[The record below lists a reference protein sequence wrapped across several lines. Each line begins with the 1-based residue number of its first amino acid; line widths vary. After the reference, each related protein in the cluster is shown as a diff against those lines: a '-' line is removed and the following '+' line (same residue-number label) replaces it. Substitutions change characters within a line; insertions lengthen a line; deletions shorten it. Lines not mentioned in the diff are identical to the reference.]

1 MLAMD
6 PFHGSDM
13 KHTPKTANSSAA
25 STAPASG
32 AAPIP
37 TAMDVLFGQGV
48 SRSHADSCDG
58 NEMERLLTDLVD
70 AAFPSSPR
78 SISSPACE
86 LVDDPSLTAS
96 AHTHPTTDERLVTS
110 EPLTFD
116 SFFNAASQST
126 GTAPP
131 TPYVHDASAFTT
143 MHNSLPPTTIFS
155 DLATKFDFDGSADQA
170 AFAAAVQTTPPSA
183 SEPPALSFSPTSP
196 FDAMLS
202 ATPGTGLSL
211 MDVDSLDAE
220 FEGMPLFFEDGFTL
234 PLFPHD
240 DGGRASVSPSALGL
254 KGVAAPPPPSGT
266 VEIATI
272 PATQPINELD
282 GLIPMSGTPSVV
294 SVPLSTSFLT
304 APLPST
310 STIPNDTSSSTATA
324 TSPAAAPKSINRPT
338 GHRKNLTPS
347 ALLPVDAP
355 TQHRSYRGPSATSR
369 KEIPAFAL
377 VSSSRRAQAAASK
390 KRKAEDDLEDVDGDE
405 DEEEMATGKI
415 KPRMGESEIEAKR
428 RQNTLAARR
437 SRHRKLQ
444 YVRELEDKVVALMRQ
459 NEEMAERLRNAGL
472 EP

>member
-1 MLAMD
+1 
-6 PFHGSDM
+6 M
-13 KHTPKTANSSAA
+13 KHTSKIANSSAA
-25 STAPASG
+25 PTASTHG
-32 AAPIP
+32 AAPP
-37 TAMDVLFGQGV
+37 STALDALFGTGV
-48 SRSHADSCDG
+48 SRSHADSCDD

-70 AAFPSSPR
+70 VAFPSSPR
-78 SISSPACE
+78 WIPSCACE
-86 LVDDPSLTAS
+86 SYNDLSSAAS
-96 AHTHPTTDERLVTS
+96 TQMPPTTDERSATT

-116 SFFNAASQST
+116 SFFNATSQST

-143 MHNSLPPTTIFS
+143 MHNSLPPTTIFP
-155 DLATKFDFDGSADQA
+155 DLATKFDFDASADQA

-211 MDVDSLDAE
+211 MDVDSLDAD

-234 PLFPHD
+234 PLFPTED
-240 DGGRASVSPSALGL
+240 SSVSPSALGL
-254 KGVAAPPPPSGT
+254 KGIAAPPPPSGT
-266 VEIATI
+266 IEVATA
-272 PATQPINELD
+272 PVAQPTNELD
-282 GLIPMSGTPSVV
+282 GLIAMSGTPNVLP
-294 SVPLSTSFLT
+294 VPLSTAFLT

-310 STIPNDTSSSTATA
+310 SAVPGDTSSTATPA
-324 TSPAAAPKSINRPT
+324 TPVAAPKSVNRPT

-355 TQHRSYRGPSATSR
+355 TQPRSYRGPSATSR
-369 KEIPAFAL
+369 KDIPAFAL
-377 VSSSRRAQAAASK
+377 ASSSRRANAAASK
-390 KRKAEDDLEDVDGDE
+390 KRKAEDDLEDLEGDD

-444 YVRELEDKVVALMRQ
+444 YVRELEDKVLALMRQ

-472 EP
+472 EA